1 MDGLKINERCEMMI
15 SSKAEKNEKLAL
27 NTSLL
32 AGVLFVLVE
41 VIVSITSKSQAVLMD
56 SVYDAAEL
64 VMVLLSIRMVP
75 LLYKPASEKRPY
87 GYSQV
92 ETLFIAIKGF
102 MLASITLTLVINNIG
117 IMLQGGRHV
126 KFEEIAFFELFA
138 TVLSLVVIVMLR
150 KFDKT
155 ANSPLLQ
162 AEIAGWLVD
171 AVASFG
177 MTFAFFLPVIINNSY
192 LEALSPFL
200 DQVIAILLSLFILP
214 IPIKAMLTSL
224 RDIFLWA
231 PEEKT
236 MNLIKEISEAI
247 LHEHS
252 FEYITYDVV
261 RTGRR
266 LWISIYVIPIEEIIS
281 IKKYSLI
288 QDELERA
295 LRDEFS
301 DLYVELLPEID

>member
-1 MDGLKINERCEMMI
+1 MI
-15 SSKAEKNEKLAL
+15 RSKAEKNEKLGL
-27 NTSLL
+27 NISLL
-32 AGVLFVLVE
+32 SGILFVMVE

-64 VMVLLSIRMVP
+64 VMVLLSIRMIP
-75 LLYKPASEKRPY
+75 FLYRPASEKRPY

-102 MLASITLTLVINNIG
+102 MLASITLTLVLNNIG

-126 KFEEIAFFELFA
+126 QFAEIAFFELFA
-138 TVLSLVVIVMLR
+138 TILSLIVIVMLGR
-150 KFDKT
+150 FNKT
-155 ANSPLLQ
+155 SNSPLLQ

-177 MTFAFFLPVIINNSY
+177 MGIAFFLPVIFNRSY
-192 LEALSPFL
+192 LDVLSPFL

-236 MNLIKEISEAI
+236 MNLIKEISESI
-247 LHEHS
+247 LYEYD
-252 FEYITYDVV
+252 FEQVMYDVV

-266 LWISIYVIPIEEIIS
+266 LWISIYVVPKEEMIS

-288 QDELERA
+288 QDELEQA
-295 LRDEFS
+295 LGDEFS